1 MTFFNS
7 EIVQDEMMEIEQMQ
21 QTLYGHLFNFAS
33 LSNEDKKEHVHIMR
47 ELVNKQRI
55 LYTRLCLSDDEEAQ
69 EMKEAITTSAI
80 HLGMPRDMTM
90 ATVFENMEKLID
102 IMESHVQ

>member
-1 MTFFNS
+1 
-7 EIVQDEMMEIEQMQ
+7 
-21 QTLYGHLFNFAS
+21 
-33 LSNEDKKEHVHIMR
+33 
-47 ELVNKQRI
+47 
-55 LYTRLCLSDDEEAQ
+55 
-69 EMKEAITTSAI
+69 MKEAITTSAI